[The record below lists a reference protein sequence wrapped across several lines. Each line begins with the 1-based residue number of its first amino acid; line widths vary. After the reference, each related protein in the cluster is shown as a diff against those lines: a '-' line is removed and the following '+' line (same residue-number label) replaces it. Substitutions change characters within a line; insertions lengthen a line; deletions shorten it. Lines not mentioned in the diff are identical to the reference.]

1 MGILNWCLYP
11 VGQIDPVQI
20 VSHKSADFSGPRE
33 LPHGHPHASWTF
45 PLCLVG
51 IPIIPC
57 GHSQWIL
64 VPCGHPQPFF
74 LAKTYPATTC
84 PVGIPNCCY
93 MPCGHSQSSQFT
105 LCPIFPVVISMLCGL
120 TPITTNMPGGHF
132 PFCPVGIPIP
142 MCPVGIPKSSNAPW
156 ARATL
161 SFSVKTYP
169 AMTYPAGFPNGC
181 LYALWAFPILIFHIL
196 CPIWL
201 VVISTPC
208 GLSHMATNMSRGHFP
223 FCPVGIPI
231 PICPMGIPNKL
242 QCPVGTCNAFFSS
255 VDLPCHDMPCGHS
268 QWLLICPVGIPNP
281 DISYCAPYDLW
292 SSVRPVGFPPWPPIC
307 PVGISHSALWVF
319 PFPYALWAFPTSS
332 NAPWARATL
341 SFSVKTY
348 PAMACPAGI
357 PNGCLYALWAFP
369 ILIFHIVPH
378 MTGGH
383 QYAL

>member
-33 LPHGHPHASWTF
+33 LPYGHPHASWTF

-51 IPIIPC
+51 IPIITC
-57 GHSQWIL
+57 GHSQWVL
-64 VPCGHPQPFF
+64 VPF

-105 LCPIFPVVISMLCGL
+105 LCPIFPVVISKPCGL

-142 MCPVGIPKSSNAPW
+142 ICPVGIPKSSNAPW

-169 AMTYPAGFPNGC
+169 AMTCPAGFPNGC
-181 LYALWAFPILIFHIL
+181 LYALWAFPILIFHIVPHMTCGHQYAL
-196 CPIWL
+196 WAFPHGHQYAPWAFPIL
-201 VVISTPC
+201 PC
-208 GLSHMATNMSRGHFP
+208 GYSDSHM
-223 FCPVGIPI
+223 
-231 PICPMGIPNKL
+231 PNKL

-255 VDLPCHDMPCGHS
+255 EHLPCHDMPCGHS

-292 SSVRPVGFPPWPPIC
+292 SSVRPVGFPP
-307 PVGISHSALWVF
+307 
-319 PFPYALWAFPTSS
+319 
-332 NAPWARATL
+332 
-341 SFSVKTY
+341 
-348 PAMACPAGI
+348 
-357 PNGCLYALWAFP
+357 
-369 ILIFHIVPH
+369 
-378 MTGGH
+378 
-383 QYAL
+383 

>member
-45 PLCLVG
+45 PLCFVG
-51 IPIIPC
+51 IPIIPH
-57 GHSQWIL
+57 GHSQWVL

-74 LAKTYPATTC
+74 LANTYPATTC

-105 LCPIFPVVISMLCGL
+105 LCPIFPVVISMPCGL
-120 TPITTNMPGGHF
+120 TPITTNMP
-132 PFCPVGIPIP
+132 
-142 MCPVGIPKSSNAPW
+142 
-156 ARATL
+156 
-161 SFSVKTYP
+161 
-169 AMTYPAGFPNGC
+169 
-181 LYALWAFPILIFHIL
+181 
-196 CPIWL
+196 
-201 VVISTPC
+201 
-208 GLSHMATNMSRGHFP
+208 RGHFP

-242 QCPVGTCNAFFSS
+242 HCPVGTCNAFFFSE
-255 VDLPCHDMPCGHS
+255 DLPCHDMPCGHS
-268 QWLLICPVGIPNP
+268 QWLLICPVGIFNP

-292 SSVRPVGFPPWPPIC
+292 SSVRPVGFPPWPQIC

-332 NAPWARATL
+332 DAPWARATL

-348 PAMACPAGI
+348 PAMTCPAGI

-383 QYAL
+383 Q